1 MPINTSS
8 YSSLT
13 KSFLMESNLY
23 NFSSSYNLTFLLSF
37 NLHIFH
43 TSYIIHII
51 NIISHK
57 IFISLPS
64 PLFSKNAK
72 YSYKSPSH
80 GRHELL
86 LLKSF
91 SQKAPRSYI
100 KALLLQGTTI
110 SYKSPSLRSHNY
122 FLHKAL
128 LLEDTYTSYKNP
140 SHGRQLYS

>member
-13 KSFLMESNLY
+13 KSFLLESNLY

-37 NLHIFH
+37 NLHISH
-43 TSYIIHII
+43 TSYIIHIT

-57 IFISLPS
+57 ISMSLPS
-64 PLFSKNAK
+64 PHFSKNAK
-72 YSYKSPSH
+72 HSYKSLSN

-86 LLKSF
+86 LLKPF

-110 SYKSPSLRSHNY
+110 SLRSHNY

-128 LLEDTYTSYKNP
+128 LLEDTYTSYKSP

>member
-13 KSFLMESNLY
+13 KSFLLESNLY

-37 NLHIFH
+37 NLHISH
-43 TSYIIHII
+43 TSYIIHIT

-57 IFISLPS
+57 TSMSLPS
-64 PLFSKNAK
+64 PHFSKDTK
-72 YSYKSPSH
+72 HSYKSSSH
-80 GRHELL
+80 ERYELL
-86 LLKSF
+86 LLKPF
-91 SQKAPRSYI
+91 SQKAPRFYI

-110 SYKSPSLRSHNY
+110 SYKISSLRSHNY
-122 FLHKAL
+122 FLHKTL
-128 LLEDTYTSYKNP
+128 LLEGTYTSYKIP